1 MRKDSSFRINLVE
14 VIKNAEKEAVFEEI
28 VEMVEYLVPDVS
40 QYMRSGL
47 NYYQRGEYDEAI
59 KEFRKALELNPERSE
74 IHYNLGLVLEA
85 KGLLQEAIQEYK
97 KALELNPE
105 DAEAHNNLGIVY
117 YKQGNYKKAV
127 EEFKIALSINPD
139 FEIAKKN
146 LKLLG
151 KDEYK

>member
-1 MRKDSSFRINLVE
+1 MAIEFLIFAENICDLQICSS
-14 VIKNAEKEAVFEEI
+14 
-28 VEMVEYLVPDVS
+28 
-40 QYMRSGL
+40 
-47 NYYQRGEYDEAI
+47 
-59 KEFRKALELNPERSE
+59 
-74 IHYNLGLVLEA
+74 H
-85 KGLLQEAIQEYK
+85 
-97 KALELNPE
+97 
-105 DAEAHNNLGIVY
+105 